1 MYKLTGAK
9 RRNMV
14 PIMAMSQVSNTQSP
28 VVTEAQRHHFRTF
41 GFVAFPQL
49 FTPAEIERYGQA
61 LERSLRRKRGGADF
75 DGKERDVVNPMIEH
89 DRDVFYPLLDDE
101 RLLGIVDGL
110 LGEDSLFTGGND
122 GNMYVGSTPW
132 HTDVNGVSPNVH
144 MLPTMKTAFYC
155 DPVADGHGCLSVIP
169 GSHHP
174 EVCRQLYD
182 AIQAGVF
189 DINSPDVP
197 GRTPL
202 ESMPG
207 DVMAFDHRLWH
218 SSWGGKIGRRMFT
231 FNWASCPKQAWE
243 ERMVPYSTG
252 YKSERLMETAGARR
266 RQKIAGLAARI
277 QEMNRS

>member
-1 MYKLTGAK
+1 
-9 RRNMV
+9 MV

-101 RLLGIVDGL
+101 RL
-110 LGEDSLFTGGND
+110 
-122 GNMYVGSTPW
+122 
-132 HTDVNGVSPNVH
+132 
-144 MLPTMKTAFYC
+144 
-155 DPVADGHGCLSVIP
+155 
-169 GSHHP
+169 
-174 EVCRQLYD
+174 
-182 AIQAGVF
+182 
-189 DINSPDVP
+189 
-197 GRTPL
+197 
-202 ESMPG
+202 
-207 DVMAFDHRLWH
+207 
-218 SSWGGKIGRRMFT
+218 
-231 FNWASCPKQAWE
+231 
-243 ERMVPYSTG
+243 PYSTG